1 MSKDYVTKILIA
13 DRDRYLMGLLQ
24 TNLKEWGFEVVY
36 ASNESE
42 ARQILSQKHSPQ
54 LAVFDFTIA
63 TSMDAIDICRQI
75 SEKEHGVYK
84 YIIVLVNEENQ
95 EDVLYSMDFGPDDYL
110 IKPFNIHEFHF
121 RLNTAQRIIRF
132 QEDLIRERE
141 NLKKMS
147 MHDSLTR
154 LYNRAAIMDF
164 YLRELSRCQRRNSF
178 LSLFMVDIDYFK
190 SINDS
195 HGHLAGDAVLREA
208 AHRISDSLRRYD
220 AVGRYGGEE
229 FLVIVPHCDQLQ
241 AKQLAE
247 RIRTRVSS
255 KPFMIEKK
263 EIFVTISIGVSA
275 CQGRNDSTPEK
286 LIQLADQALYAAK
299 NSGRNRVE
307 LSKAVLGA

>member
-1 MSKDYVTKILIA
+1 MLKNCSTKILIA
-13 DRDRYLMGLLQ
+13 DQDRSLMGLLQ
-24 TNLKEWGFEVVY
+24 TNLREWGFEAVY

-42 ARQILSQKHSPQ
+42 ARQILRRKHSPQ
-54 LAVFDFTIA
+54 LVVFDFTLA
-63 TSMDAIDICRQI
+63 STDAIDICRQI
-75 SEKEHGVYK
+75 SDKEHGTYK
-84 YIIVLVNEENQ
+84 YIIVLVNEENY
-95 EDVLYSMDFGPDDYL
+95 EDVLHSVDFGPDDYL
-110 IKPFNIHEFHF
+110 IKPFNIHEFRF

-147 MHDSLTR
+147 MHDSLTQ
-154 LYNRAAIMDF
+154 LYNRSAIMDLF
-164 YLRELSRCQRRNSF
+164 SREISRSQRRNSF

-208 AHRISDSLRRYD
+208 ASRISDSLRRYD

-229 FLVIVPHCDQLQ
+229 FLVIVPHCDHLQ

-247 RIRTRVSS
+247 RIRLRVSS
-255 KPFMIEKK
+255 EPFCVEKK
-263 EIFVTISIGVSA
+263 KLYVTISIGVST
-275 CQGRNDSTPEK
+275 CLCGNGSTPNQ
-286 LIQLADQALYAAK
+286 LIQQADQALYAAK

-307 LSKAVLGA
+307 LSSAVVSA